1 MKKLLSVIL
10 FGIFLI
16 TACQKTCEHDWVN
29 STCLTPKTCKNCNLT
44 EGTSLNHLY
53 DDGICIRCGQKD
65 PTYLTKKEQ
74 LMKFLQNDKK
84 EELSILSKSLLENV
98 NVEIKQKIQSIF
110 EECFTKIDNTNTIDE
125 LKNTTNLYLNKIYEL
140 IPLANGSL
148 DFSNFSDDEKQKILT
163 LLNEYIFRT
172 NLVGIPISP
181 NYSLNLNYTSKE
193 TWIEFFGV
201 NGTINQNLESEYWLV
216 KPLLSNEYFIKGLN
230 LCINKSEFNINYP
243 LTVIDYQKYNFYE
256 YNLDLARKY
265 FAASLEEMIETGIY
279 NPSSGKVE
287 LLIEIA
293 FDSKNEQSEQ
303 IYQTLKNQ
311 IETAFNNQQVTNG
324 LFELKVDVWYG
335 ELFGTIFPEKN
346 YKGCFDIS
354 YGKISGG
361 SIDFKPYK
369 EYLLLSSSK
378 ELSNSMTLNFSLDT
392 NSLDDSIVYNGYRFT
407 YDALISLLIGPAK
420 INNGKLVLSQ

>member
-1 MKKLLSVIL
+1 M
-10 FGIFLI
+10 
-16 TACQKTCEHDWVN
+16 
-29 STCLTPKTCKNCNLT
+29 
-44 EGTSLNHLY
+44 
-53 DDGICIRCGQKD
+53 
-65 PTYLTKKEQ
+65 
-74 LMKFLQNDKK
+74 
-84 EELSILSKSLLENV
+84 
-98 NVEIKQKIQSIF
+98 
-110 EECFTKIDNTNTIDE
+110 
-125 LKNTTNLYLNKIYEL
+125 
-140 IPLANGSL
+140 
-148 DFSNFSDDEKQKILT
+148 
-163 LLNEYIFRT
+163 
-172 NLVGIPISP
+172 
-181 NYSLNLNYTSKE
+181 
-193 TWIEFFGV
+193 
-201 NGTINQNLESEYWLV
+201 

-243 LTVIDYQKYNFYE
+243 LSEIDYQKYNFYE

-303 IYQTLKNQ
+303 IYQIFKNQ

-335 ELFGTIFPEKN
+335 EIFGSIFPEKN

-361 SIDFKPYK
+361 SFDFKPYK

-392 NSLDDSIVYNGYRFT
+392 NSLDDCIVYNGYRFT
-407 YDALISLLIGPAK
+407 YDALLVLLSGSTE
-420 INNGKLVLSQ
+420 INNGKIVILN